1 MSLKRV
7 LEWHKDGAIAIISL
21 IIFPVILVFFI
32 VLYQIDPNVYID
44 VLTEDGI
51 VEYLTFVFFVLA
63 GLLSFWILRR
73 QFNISHWLYL
83 ALGLF
88 CIFSALEEISWG
100 QRIFG
105 FESPYFFVLW
115 SKQNEINIH
124 GIIQQRLHILFKH
137 VAGIVCV
144 IYGVLFPVLNRY
156 KRIDKFFNR
165 VHFIIPPLY
174 LIPGFILSAI
184 LMIDIPT
191 TFEEEIGEL
200 FISLCLLLFTAART
214 RTRQLVR
221 VQVSSIE

>member
-7 LEWHKDGAIAIISL
+7 LEWHEDGVIAILSL
-21 IIFPVILVFFI
+21 ILFPVLLIFFI
-32 VLYQIDPNVYID
+32 VLYQIDPDAYID
-44 VLTEDGI
+44 VLTEDRI
-51 VEYLTFVFFVLA
+51 AEYLTFFFFVLA
-63 GLLSFWILRR
+63 GLLSFWIVRGR
-73 QFNISHWLYL
+73 FNIPHWFYL

-124 GIIQQRLHILFKH
+124 GVIQQRLQILFKH
-137 VAGIVCV
+137 VGSIVFF
-144 IYGVLFPVLNRY
+144 IYGALFPVLNRH
-156 KRIDKFFNR
+156 KRINKLFNR

-214 RTRQLVR
+214 RTRKLL
-221 VQVSSIE
+221 